1 MNNNNNMDM
10 ECNRSS
16 AHFLNGQWCNREY
29 IDDLKEPMEM
39 DSTGNDLS
47 HSCSASSA
55 IQQRTTLSP
64 RLSSSLTIRIP
75 RPAQNLPPR
84 CTSEPIHQDEP
95 ISHNDLLEDWPR
107 RASDEFTA
115 TAQDWQSLSNCL
127 DNSKNLRVSFSE
139 KSSMQVYLPD
149 PLYIRN
155 KSYTKEERQR
165 FGTATLSEAIRIKK
179 LLLSTPGSS
188 MKSSFKYLLKNNLI
202 SYEEIVGIEHLV
214 LGNSA
219 SKIVKVRKEHARAV
233 LLEQHRMKTKKMM
246 DEDDSNAKMQ
256 DDEAGMK
263 YDMKKMHIIE
273 NKLGEVAASRSSKS
287 VKRARI
293 RAAMAA

>member
-1 MNNNNNMDM
+1 
-10 ECNRSS
+10 
-16 AHFLNGQWCNREY
+16 
-29 IDDLKEPMEM
+29 
-39 DSTGNDLS
+39 
-47 HSCSASSA
+47 
-55 IQQRTTLSP
+55 
-64 RLSSSLTIRIP
+64 
-75 RPAQNLPPR
+75 
-84 CTSEPIHQDEP
+84 
-95 ISHNDLLEDWPR
+95 
-107 RASDEFTA
+107 
-115 TAQDWQSLSNCL
+115 
-127 DNSKNLRVSFSE
+127 
-139 KSSMQVYLPD
+139 
-149 PLYIRN
+149 
-155 KSYTKEERQR
+155 
-165 FGTATLSEAIRIKK
+165 
-179 LLLSTPGSS
+179 

-256 DDEAGMK
+256 VDEEGMK

>member
-64 RLSSSLTIRIP
+64 RLSSSLTLRIP

-127 DNSKNLRVSFSE
+127 DNSKNLVSFSE
-139 KSSMQVYLPD
+139 RSSMQVYLPD

-256 DDEAGMK
+256 VDEEGMK